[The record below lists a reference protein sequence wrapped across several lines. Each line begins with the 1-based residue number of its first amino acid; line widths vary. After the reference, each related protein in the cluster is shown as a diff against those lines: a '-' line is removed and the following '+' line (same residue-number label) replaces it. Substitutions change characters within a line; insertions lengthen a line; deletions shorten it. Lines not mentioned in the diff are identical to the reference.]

1 MNNPVYFTRAKEEE
15 KRWIERKRE
24 DRRTINGEEARDFYQ
39 SLLQETDGEKPKEA
53 AAAARRARRGAG
65 PKRRRREAARAEAVS
80 SSERDGHRL
89 LRCAQEGDIQALK
102 ELLRRGC
109 DVNFRDDFYWTGVMC
124 ASKAGQTEAVRLL
137 LRHGAAWVGVVDKQ
151 GRDARDL
158 ALQAGH
164 QDVVRELEQFVI
176 SDTPNIP
183 TTNHAQSL

>member
-15 KRWIERKRE
+15 KRWIERTRE

-39 SLLQETDGEKPKEA
+39 SLLQETDGEKPKEGE
-53 AAAARRARRGAG
+53 AAARRARRGAG
-65 PKRRRREAARAEAVS
+65 PKRRRREAARGEAVS

-151 GRDARDL
+151 VLSGC
-158 ALQAGH
+158 
-164 QDVVRELEQFVI
+164 
-176 SDTPNIP
+176 P
-183 TTNHAQSL
+183 SLRIKKHMKDHKINTIYIEVL